1 MIRFRAALIVGGLA
15 IALSA
20 CSGPTD
26 SEPASQSTPT
36 PPPAQTPSS
45 TSDTSFTQVRHI
57 VLEDPA
63 PDTFETV
70 TAVVHMCEAGE
81 VSCPNGEEPMMVL
94 ASHRFTPNRIYLHHP
109 DMTLVPPQ
117 ECLQDGM
124 DCRVSLMYCE
134 YPDERAQMSG
144 RHCVPSHDRLASLP
158 GDSTSSDDCS
168 EQVTALSHHVD
179 YACMTGKTSSDAGAA

>member
-26 SEPASQSTPT
+26 SEPASQSTP
-36 PPPAQTPSS
+36 PPAQAPSA
-45 TSDTSFTQVRHI
+45 TSGTSFTQVRHI
-57 VLEDPA
+57 VLQDPA

-81 VSCPNGEEPMMVL
+81 TSCPNGEEPMMVL

-144 RHCVPSHDRLASLP
+144 RHCIP
-158 GDSTSSDDCS
+158 SSDDSARLPDELMGDNECA

-179 YACMTGKTSSDAGAA
+179 YACMTGRSSADEGAA